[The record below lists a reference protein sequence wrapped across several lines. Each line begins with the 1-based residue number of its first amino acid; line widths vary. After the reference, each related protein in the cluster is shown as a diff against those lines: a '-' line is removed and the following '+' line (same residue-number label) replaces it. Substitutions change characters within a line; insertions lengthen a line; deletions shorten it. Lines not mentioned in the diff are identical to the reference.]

1 MRLINWSINHVLTT
15 SLRPSY
21 VDLTTSRR
29 LTTSQ
34 RLSNVS
40 LNHDLTTSL
49 ILSYVPMTV
58 QHHKDSQ
65 HHENSAMSQISQKIN
80 ADLQSSIPMSK
91 CCCNTP
97 YPPIPFVSYI
107 VKSLIFQGECHMSF
121 LQMIIKEELLVG
133 FSWIALVPEEVDS
146 LPFFQ
151 ILCGA
156 KLHPACIS

>member
-65 HHENSAMSQISQKIN
+65 HHENSAMS
-80 ADLQSSIPMSK
+80 LPMSK